1 MKAATRL
8 ALVAA
13 LLAAA
18 GWIWWRHAPD
28 SLPAFVRDHVP
39 RSPVANPPLYKWKD
53 ARGQWQVTDR
63 PPPDRPYEEIVVDP
77 ATNVV
82 PTVVP
87 GRSEPPPPP
96 D

>member
-1 MKAATRL
+1 MPMKAATRL

-63 PPPDRPYEEIVVDP
+63 PPPDR
-77 ATNVV
+77 
-82 PTVVP
+82 
-87 GRSEPPPPP
+87 
-96 D
+96 